1 MVSDRIN
8 HRPLYGYIFWSRAS
22 IKSPPDFQH
31 NRRMNWR
38 RRRNERIKRKTDL
51 IRKTITL
58 NFLAH
63 FLEILCRHRKT
74 NAVKIDQNC
83 NAIAH
88 LINLY
93 DRRFIKHI
101 ATIATISSK
110 IPIKRALNPKNWE
123 KKGNLPWVSFSLRCM
138 VMNFL
143 SAVLIFEINVSNPSK
158 KERKK
163 KNKDIIIV
171 ITLTFLSA
179 MNFKK

>member
-1 MVSDRIN
+1 M
-8 HRPLYGYIFWSRAS
+8 L
-22 IKSPPDFQH
+22 IKIS
-31 NRRMNWR
+31 
-38 RRRNERIKRKTDL
+38 
-51 IRKTITL
+51 KTITL
-58 NFLAH
+58 NLLAH
-63 FLEILCRHRKT
+63 FLEILCRHRTT

-93 DRRFIKHI
+93 DRRFIKHL
-101 ATIATISSK
+101 ATIATSISSK
-110 IPIKRALNPKNWE
+110 IPKKRALSPKNW
-123 KKGNLPWVSFSLRCM
+123 KKKEGHLPWVSFSLRCM

-179 MNFKK
+179 MKFKK